1 LEKIIKNN
9 SKFEQDLSN
18 SGQVNLSRLAHR
30 YWALTSEQMWI
41 LINIEGS
48 LRTPGAPPLDP
59 PAIAVRQLEA
69 LNRGDFLAKALAL
82 VQVTY
87 LMIQLIARKLDGLP
101 SAQLEI
107 AALAFSASSMIT
119 YILCWNRPQGVESIH
134 IMKLNRALSESE
146 IAQLAAHGPQYLW
159 TKFRSTYKFE
169 KELDLE
175 PIPNDGMPYISRLM
189 LIPQAVLSATGRNDE
204 IISLAIGALLGGTL
218 FGGLHCLA
226 WNFHFPTSG
235 EALAWRICS
244 VITSTL
250 PSLSVG
256 SGQLYRLCWFS
267 CTGFTSATP
276 ISAL

>member
-1 LEKIIKNN
+1 
-9 SKFEQDLSN
+9 
-18 SGQVNLSRLAHR
+18 
-30 YWALTSEQMWI
+30 MWI